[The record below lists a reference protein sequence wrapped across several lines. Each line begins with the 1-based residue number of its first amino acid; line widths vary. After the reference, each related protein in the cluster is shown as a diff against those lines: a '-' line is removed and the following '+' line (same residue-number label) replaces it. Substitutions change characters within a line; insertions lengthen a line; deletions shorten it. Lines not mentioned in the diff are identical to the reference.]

1 MGEMDLKHSE
11 FFESNIR
18 FADAYNAILF
28 GGEQVIKPEELEES
42 DSVFVQLFE
51 KEKGKKIVADKVK
64 TWRGQ
69 HLAIIPLETQ
79 TYIDYR
85 MVLRVM
91 QEEVSAYE
99 KQRKKFLDDMR
110 LTGEKLEHDEFVCE
124 MKKEWKFTPVVPL
137 VIYLGKN
144 KWDAAV
150 TLYELV
156 DIDDILKPFIN
167 NYRINLYDYHDETDF
182 SKFKTENKYLFKLL
196 YYSDDKEKIKQILSD
211 VYNDDNLSI
220 YVDKILLNTIGVS
233 FDLETI
239 IEIRN
244 GKERVK
250 LIKAIEDM
258 INEGRNEGFQSGV
271 EQERINA
278 IQRMLKNGHSK
289 TTILALNYTEKEY
302 NEAESKL
309 LQLV

>member
-11 FFESNIR
+11 YFESNIR
-18 FADAYNAILF
+18 FADAYNGILF

-91 QEEVSAYE
+91 QEEISAYE
-99 KQRKKFLDDMR
+99 KQRKKFLDNMR
-110 LTGEKLEHDEFVCE
+110 LKGEKLENDEFVCE

-144 KWDAAV
+144 KWDAAS
-150 TLYELV
+150 TLYELI
-156 DIDDILKPFIN
+156 DIEDILKPFIN
-167 NYRINLYDYHDETDF
+167 NYRLNLYDYHNETDF

-196 YYSDDKEKIKQILSD
+196 YYSDDKEKIKQILND

-233 FDLETI
+233 FNLESI
-239 IEIRN
+239 IEIKN

-258 INEGRNEGFQSGV
+258 INEGNAEGMDIGYMKALKENVDSLMKSLNITLEQALDTLNIDNEM
-271 EQERINA
+271 R
-278 IQRMLKNGHSK
+278 KNFYS
-289 TTILALNYTEKEY
+289 
-302 NEAESKL
+302 
-309 LQLV
+309 